1 MKFISQIIPE
11 IILIEPIVQEDHRG
25 YFFETFKKKL
35 LEEKVGYSLNFV
47 QENESKSTKGVLR
60 GLHYQIP
67 PYTQAKLV
75 RVVNGKVLV
84 VAVDIRKSSKTFGR
98 YVSVEITSNNKQQLF
113 IPHGFAHGF
122 VVLSDIAIF
131 NYKVDNYYAPKFER
145 GIAFNDKN
153 LSINWKIP
161 SEFLIL
167 SEKDKIQPSM
177 ANTDEFF
184 D

>member
-1 MKFISQIIPE
+1 MKFVPQIIPE
-11 IILIEPIVQEDHRG
+11 IILIEPIVKEDHRG
-25 YFFETFKKKL
+25 YFFETFKKQL
-35 LEEKVGYSLNFV
+35 IEEKVGYKLNFV
-47 QENESKSTKGVLR
+47 QENESKSKKGVLR

-67 PYTQAKLV
+67 PYTQSKLV

>member
-1 MKFISQIIPE
+1 MKFISQIIPD
-11 IILIEPIVQEDHRG
+11 IILIKPIVHEDHRG
-25 YFFETFKKKL
+25 YFLETFRKKL

-47 QENESKSTKGVLR
+47 QENESKSIKGVLR

-75 RVVNGKVLV
+75 RVINGKVLV

-145 GIAFNDKN
+145 GIVFNDKN
-153 LSINWKIP
+153 LLIDWKIP
-161 SEFLIL
+161 SEFLII
-167 SEKDKIQPSM
+167 SDKDKMQPSLS
-177 ANTDEFF
+177 NTDEFF